1 MSLTLA
7 AEFDIDRKNILNWSR
22 GKTRVYAGDPT
33 GEVMSD
39 PDADTVNLPQTL
51 F

>member
-7 AEFDIDRKNILNWSR
+7 AEFDIDKKTILNWSH
-22 GKTRVYAGDPT
+22 GKTRVYAGGPA
-33 GEVMSD
+33 GAVISD
-39 PDADTVNLPQTL
+39 PDADTVNLSQTL